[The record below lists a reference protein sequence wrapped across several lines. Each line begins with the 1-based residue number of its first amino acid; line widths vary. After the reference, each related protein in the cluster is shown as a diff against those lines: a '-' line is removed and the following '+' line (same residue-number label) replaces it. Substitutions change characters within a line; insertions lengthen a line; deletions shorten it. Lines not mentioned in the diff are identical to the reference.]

1 MSSLPIIH
9 NAQTNGTAIIKGW
22 KTSDDGKSMYW
33 GEEENYVYTIQG
45 NNITLIGPK
54 GDKTSAVY
62 YPEDHPIS
70 YTLLTYDDFGNL
82 ITSNIFFKK

>member
-45 NNITLIGPK
+45 NNITLIGPRGIRQVPYTTPK
-54 GDKTSAVY
+54 IITLPILCSLMTISA
-62 YPEDHPIS
+62 I
-70 YTLLTYDDFGNL
+70 
-82 ITSNIFFKK
+82 

>member
-9 NAQTNGTAIIKGW
+9 NAHTNGTAIIKGW

-45 NNITLIGPK
+45 NNITLII
-54 GDKTSAVY
+54 AVR
-62 YPEDHPIS
+62 
-70 YTLLTYDDFGNL
+70 
-82 ITSNIFFKK
+82 